1 MVEQLSQTLRRTLL
15 RRFQSG
21 QQAATWDHMP
31 RWYIRMRLARQ
42 LGSWDS
48 APRRAL
54 RAEIARVGGSVL
66 EVAVGPGI
74 EYYGMQQAGMKVDYT
89 GVDVTPAMVDLCK
102 QRFPDARFLVADVK
116 QLPFPDNHFDVVM
129 AKDLFEHLDGFEA
142 ALNEMYR
149 VARREVLVYFF
160 IPLAAGQTVYATHP
174 ESGFRYNRYAAEDV
188 IAYARRLG
196 AAAVDATTI
205 QDGATWGDL
214 VRIVKG

>member
-1 MVEQLSQTLRRTLL
+1 
-15 RRFQSG
+15 
-21 QQAATWDHMP
+21 MP
-31 RWYIRMRLARQ
+31 RWYIQRRLTRQ
-42 LGSWDS
+42 LGAWDS

-74 EYYGMQQAGMKVDYT
+74 EYYGMRQSGMSVDYT
-89 GVDVTPAMVDLCK
+89 GVDVTPAMIDLCK
-102 QRFPDARFLVADVK
+102 QRFPEASFLVADATK
-116 QLPFPDNHFDVVM
+116 LPFPDDNFDVVM

-142 ALNEMYR
+142 ALKEMFR

-174 ESGFRYNRYAAEDV
+174 ESGFRYNRYAAADV
-188 IAYARRLG
+188 IGLARSLG
-196 AAAVDATTI
+196 AGKVEITTI

-214 VRIVKG
+214 VRIVKD